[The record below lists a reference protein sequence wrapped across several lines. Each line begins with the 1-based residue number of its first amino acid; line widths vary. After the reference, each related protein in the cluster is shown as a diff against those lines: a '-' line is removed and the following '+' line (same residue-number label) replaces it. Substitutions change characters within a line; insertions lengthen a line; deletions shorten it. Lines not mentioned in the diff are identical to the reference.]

1 MGNAQMWTKLNRA
14 HEDLPEELISVDDDA
29 GILPGNFSWTAKLR
43 RKCPAQRKGRKD

>member
-1 MGNAQMWTKLNRA
+1 MWTKLNRA

-29 GILPGNFSWTAKLR
+29 GIILNVLPGNFSWTAKLR